1 MTSTNDSVYYNCY
14 FKLVYTC
21 KTINYTINSNITIS
35 EFIDYV
41 KNRIREDFQL
51 NIYEDIEIIQ
61 SGQFPNVNGNQA
73 EMAPALQ
80 PSDYRLCDL
89 YNINSFDI
97 KTFYIRKISV

>member
-1 MTSTNDSVYYNCY
+1 
-14 FKLVYTC
+14 
-21 KTINYTINSNITIS
+21 
-35 EFIDYV
+35 V

-73 EMAPALQ
+73 EMAPSLQ

-89 YNINSFDI
+89 YNINS
-97 KTFYIRKISV
+97 